1 MKAVVVGCGISGITS
16 AILLKEKGYD
26 VKILDSRKHI
36 GGNCKIISKYEDLSG
51 ISKLIIPGVG
61 SFDHA
66 MGGIEKNSLK

>member
-36 GGNCKIISKYEDLSG
+36 GGNCYDQEIEGVRVHKYTDPWVSY
-51 ISKLIIPGVG
+51 K
-61 SFDHA
+61 
-66 MGGIEKNSLK
+66 

>member
-36 GGNCKIISKYEDLSG
+36 GGNCYDQEIEGIRVHKYG
-51 ISKLIIPGVG
+51 PARIP
-61 SFDHA
+61 H
-66 MGGIEKNSLK
+66 K